1 MKSILGRLKKKTP
14 AIIYDTNDIIKTNT
28 YGLGNADGIIENKIE
43 NPGQN
48 YDTNKSLLN
57 KPNNEMINLQI
68 PLSRIEDKINENKNR
83 IISLP
88 VENVQNLAENNN
100 SDPIN
105 KDQNNTNVANIN
117 TNQKQEELENEIQ
130 TEFRNIFQGK
140 DLFSNNKY
148 RKRLIYTTL
157 ASIIIDALILQ
168 LLW

>member
-68 PLSRIEDKINENKNR
+68 PLSSIEDKINENKNR